1 MKKNISFFTVI
12 KNVIII
18 NFIVS
23 LIFMISFFVVSF
35 VYYDHKNEEIEY
47 QTLVV
52 YQQEDINTFNAYF
65 KKDNLFILI
74 KLKKVKPKEYLLD
87 YAYHY
92 YTIYQNNI
100 YLEAENGNT
109 LSYVNVNQEGI
120 ISII

>member
-18 NFIVS
+18 TFVIS
-23 LIFMISFFVVSF
+23 LIFMISFFIVSF

-47 QTLVV
+47 QTLEV
-52 YQQEDINTFNAYF
+52 YQQEDIDSFNAYF
-65 KKDNLFILI
+65 KKDDLFILI